1 MANSDVPL
9 LKLDNSVVAD
19 SSDETDQQKMAKYD
33 LTSKMAPYLD
43 VHLILPLLEFMEQ
56 TNLYYSKDILKAKLN
71 LLQKTSMVDLSR
83 EIHNVIHPEEADE
96 SHPSQKKFAA
106 KRTEV
111 VSNLERLQNECEPIV
126 ALLTSE
132 EVQAQVQQSEGDGTQ
147 LRSYLET
154 THNFEASHLDT
165 LYSYSQ
171 LLYDI
176 GNYQSAEIILYQYF
190 ILSNDAERT
199 YAALWGKFASA
210 ILGTSWESAFDEMQK
225 IRDFIDNKIQFSPLV
240 QLQQRTWLIHWS
252 LFVFFNH
259 PKRRNDFIDLFLYQA
274 PYANTIQTVC
284 PWILRYLTVAV
295 ITNKKRRNVL
305 KDLVR
310 VIQQESYT
318 YRDPITEFLECL
330 YVKFDFDGAQEMLL
344 ACETVLKNDF
354 FLVGFL
360 EDFVENARVFIFET
374 YCRIHNTIS
383 VSQLAV
389 KLNMDQDKAEE
400 WIVNLIRDARLDAK
414 IDSQR
419 GHVLMTP
426 NVPSIYSQ
434 VIEKTKALSFRSAA
448 IESKIASG
456 GESSD
461 LAFDK

>member
-225 IRDFIDNKIQFSPLV
+225 N
-240 QLQQRTWLIHWS
+240 QR
-252 LFVFFNH
+252 
-259 PKRRNDFIDLFLYQA
+259 LYRQ
-274 PYANTIQTVC
+274 
-284 PWILRYLTVAV
+284 
-295 ITNKKRRNVL
+295 
-305 KDLVR
+305 
-310 VIQQESYT
+310 
-318 YRDPITEFLECL
+318 
-330 YVKFDFDGAQEMLL
+330 
-344 ACETVLKNDF
+344 
-354 FLVGFL
+354 
-360 EDFVENARVFIFET
+360 
-374 YCRIHNTIS
+374 
-383 VSQLAV
+383 
-389 KLNMDQDKAEE
+389 
-400 WIVNLIRDARLDAK
+400 
-414 IDSQR
+414 
-419 GHVLMTP
+419 
-426 NVPSIYSQ
+426 
-434 VIEKTKALSFRSAA
+434 
-448 IESKIASG
+448 
-456 GESSD
+456 
-461 LAFDK
+461 